1 MVFPHLRTLWVQP
14 STLLSL
20 AQRSATN
27 GLKEVTEAVVE
38 VGKTC
43 RKEMRV
49 FLLPPDVGTDA
60 RLSVDLEA
68 GWRKIVTGGDG
79 FWTGGSDVTDRKA
92 E

>member
-1 MVFPHLRTLWVQP
+1 MIFPHLRTLWVQLSTHP
-14 STLLSL
+14 SLVESSVTD
-20 AQRSATN
+20 
-27 GLKEVTEAVVE
+27 GLKEATEAVVE

-49 FLLPPDVGTDA
+49 FLLGPAVGTDA

-68 GWRKIVTGGDG
+68 GWREIVTGGDG
-79 FWTGGSDVTDRKA
+79 FWTGGSDVTDRKV